1 MNKKEILEKIESD
14 VKENAIKVKE
24 EKVLKEEKRE
34 QLLEKAKKDLEE
46 KKKLDADLKNL
57 RGVGPVTIDK
67 LSVMGINDIWDLA
80 SSSAPAI
87 WNMIGDSNKSLEWCT
102 NLVIMANRYL
112 QENGGLDNPL
122 VSSKFL
128 LDNETVRKRFSTGDP
143 GLDEFFGGGIESKA
157 ITELYGKY
165 QTGKTQ
171 ICDCTAVTAAA
182 NDKKVLF
189 IDTENTYSPTRIDE
203 IATARGFDVN
213 KVHENIKVLKP
224 NSSSMLALYIRDLR
238 RYIKENNFELVIIDS
253 IIALHRAE
261 YLGRTFLASRQQGL
275 AEIMG
280 NLIRIAEVC
289 DIGVII
295 TNQVLDSPDPFKVG
309 SFATG
314 GNIIAHSSTHRVFLR
329 TKGKLKNTKNVYLSV
344 ITMEDSPRYPRIERV
359 ISLRKEGVK
368 LEDSSKLDTSEE

>member
-1 MNKKEILEKIESD
+1 MRKKDILKQIED
-14 VKENAIKVKE
+14 EVKE
-24 EKVLKEEKRE
+24 EAVKEEQKKE
-34 QLLEKAKKDLEE
+34 QIEKTKERLEQMLEE
-46 KKKLDADLKNL
+46 RKKVDLSLDNLK
-57 RGVGPVTIDK
+57 GVGTTISEK
-67 LSVMGINDIWDLA
+67 LKIMGVYDVMDLA
-80 SSSAPAI
+80 ASSAPGL
-87 WNMIGDSNKSLEWCT
+87 WNMLGDSNKSLEWCT
-102 NLVIMANRYL
+102 NLIVMANRYL
-112 QENGGLDNPL
+112 QENGVLEKPL
-122 VSSKFL
+122 TTSKIL
-128 LDNETVRKRFSTGDP
+128 LENETVRKRFSTGDE
-143 GLDEFFGGGIESKA
+143 GLDNFFGGGGIESKA

-165 QTGKTQ
+165 QVGKTQ
-171 ICDCTAVTAAA
+171 ICDCTAVVAAA
-182 NDKKVLF
+182 NDRKVLF

-203 IATARGFDVN
+203 IATVRGYDVD
-213 KVHENIKVLKP
+213 KVHENIRVLKP

-238 RYIKENNFELVIIDS
+238 KYIRENNFELIIIDS

-261 YLGRTFLASRQQGL
+261 YLGRAFLASRQQGL

-314 GNIIAHSSTHRVFLR
+314 GNIIAHSSTHRVFLKS
-329 TKGKLKNTKNVYLSV
+329 KGKLKGGKNIFLSL

-368 LEDSSKLDTSEE
+368 LEDASKMDSSEEE